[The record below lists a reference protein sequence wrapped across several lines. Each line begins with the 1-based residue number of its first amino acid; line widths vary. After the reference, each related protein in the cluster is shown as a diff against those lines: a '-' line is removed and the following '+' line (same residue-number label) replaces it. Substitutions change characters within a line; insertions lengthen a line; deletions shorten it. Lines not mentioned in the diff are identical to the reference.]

1 MNKITKISGEPVKYE
16 ILNEQN
22 HQISGEPVKYE
33 ILNEQNHQ
41 NIWWTFEIFNN
52 RWKNK
57 NLYVIKSLN
66 YFL

>member
-22 HQISGEPVKYE
+22 QQISGEPVKYE

-41 NIWWTFEIFNN
+41 NIW
-52 RWKNK
+52 
-57 NLYVIKSLN
+57 
-66 YFL
+66 

>member
-33 ILNEQNHQ
+33 ILKHLKYLIIDE
-41 NIWWTFEIFNN
+41 
-52 RWKNK
+52 K
-57 NLYVIKSLN
+57 IKTCM
-66 YFL
+66 